1 MFAIMKRISLVTLA
15 AVALLSIPISRA
27 DEPAKPSDESKTPS
41 AEELIKNLEK
51 TLTGAKL
58 TGRFT
63 VTGKEDMAPAP
74 EEYTIT
80 NARKLIDGDQWMIT
94 ARIKYGKTDK
104 SFPVPIDIKWAGTTP
119 IMTLDKV
126 TIPGLGTFST
136 RVVIHDGLYAGTW
149 QHDAVGGHLFG
160 TISRAEEEK
169 PGEKNSK

>member
-1 MFAIMKRISLVTLA
+1 MRIDMIARCCATLLVLGIAIETGFADDPPA
-15 AVALLSIPISRA
+15 A
-27 DEPAKPSDESKTPS
+27 SK
-41 AEELIKNLEK
+41 EELIKNLEK

-63 VTGKEDMAPAP
+63 ITGKEDMAPAP

-80 NARKLIDGDQWMIT
+80 SARKLIDGDQWMIT

-104 SFPVPIDIKWAGTTP
+104 RFPVPIDIQWAGATP

-149 QHDAVGGHLFG
+149 RHDAVGGHLFG
-160 TISRAEEEK
+160 TITRAEEK
-169 PGEKNSK
+169 PGEEKPAEKDSN

>member
-1 MFAIMKRISLVTLA
+1 MRIAHGICCLA
-15 AVALLSIPISRA
+15 VLSILAGVGLVRA
-27 DEPAKPSDESKTPS
+27 DEPPAPSK
-41 AEELIKNLEK
+41 EELIKNLEK

-63 VTGKEDMAPAP
+63 VTGKEDMVPAP

-80 NARKLIDGDQWMIT
+80 SARKLIDGDQWMIT

-104 SFPVPIDIKWAGTTP
+104 SFPVPIDILWAGTTP

-136 RVVIHDGLYAGTW
+136 RVVIHEGLYAGTW

-160 TISRAEEEK
+160 TISRADEEK
-169 PGEKNSK
+169 PAAKDSK

>member
-1 MFAIMKRISLVTLA
+1 MRTIPTLA
-15 AVALLSIPISRA
+15 SMVAALILAVGIGISRA
-27 DEPAKPSDESKTPS
+27 DEPQTPS
-41 AEELIKNLEK
+41 PEELIKSLEK

-80 NARKLIDGDQWMIT
+80 SARKLIDGDQWMIT

-136 RVVIHDGLYAGTW
+136 RVVIHEGLYAGTW
-149 QHDAVGGHLFG
+149 QHDEVGGHLFG
-160 TISRAEEEK
+160 TITQAEDEK
-169 PGEKNSK
+169 E

>member
-1 MFAIMKRISLVTLA
+1 MRTANGFRCLVALVVLSA
-15 AVALLSIPISRA
+15 AVERCVAE
-27 DEPAKPSDESKTPS
+27 EPKTPS
-41 AEELIKNLEK
+41 KEELIKNLEK

-63 VTGKEDMAPAP
+63 VTGKDDMAPAP

-80 NARKLIDGDQWMIT
+80 SARKLIDGDQWMIT

-104 SFPVPIDIKWAGTTP
+104 SFPVPIDIQWAGTTP

-136 RVVIHDGLYAGTW
+136 RVVIHEGLYAGTW

-160 TISRAEEEK
+160 TISRAEEKASQENNEEK
-169 PGEKNSK
+169 SK

>member
-1 MFAIMKRISLVTLA
+1 MFLTANRTWIVVGVL
-15 AVALLSIPISRA
+15 ALLIPSGLARA
-27 DEPAKPSDESKTPS
+27 DEPAKPADEPKSPS
-41 AEELIKNLEK
+41 REELIKNLEK

-63 VTGKEDMAPAP
+63 VKGKEDMAPAP

-80 NARKLIDGDQWMIT
+80 SARKLIDGDQWMIT
-94 ARIKYGKTDK
+94 ARIKYGNTDK

-136 RVVIHDGLYAGTW
+136 RVVIHEGLYAGTW
-149 QHDAVGGHLFG
+149 QHDEVGGHLFG
-160 TISRAEEEK
+160 TIEKAEQAEEKK
-169 PGEKNSK
+169 PEDK

>member
-1 MFAIMKRISLVTLA
+1 MLATMIRMSLVILA
-15 AVALLSIPISRA
+15 AMALVSIPISRA
-27 DEPAKPSDESKTPS
+27 DEPVKRADERQAPSQED
-41 AEELIKNLEK
+41 LIKNLEK

-63 VTGKEDMAPAP
+63 VTGKDDMAPAP

-80 NARKLIDGDQWMIT
+80 SARKLIDGDQWMIT
-94 ARIKYGKTDK
+94 ARIKYGNTDK
-104 SFPVPIDIKWAGTTP
+104 SFPVPIDIKWAGATP

-160 TISRAEEEK
+160 TISRAEEK
-169 PGEKNSK
+169 PDEAK

>member
-1 MFAIMKRISLVTLA
+1 MFSLSRCCHALSL
-15 AVALLSIPISRA
+15 ALLA
-27 DEPAKPSDESKTPS
+27 VGTTAAQEPAKPADDK
-41 AEELIKNLEK
+41 AARDELIKSLEK
-51 TLTGAKL
+51 SLTGARL

-63 VTGKEDMAPAP
+63 VKGKEDQAPAP

-80 NARKLIDGDQWMIT
+80 SARKLIDGDQWMIT

-104 SFPVPIDIKWAGTTP
+104 SFPIPIDIQWAGTTP

-149 QHDAVGGHLFG
+149 QHDEVGGHLFG
-160 TISRAEEEK
+160 TISRAEDK
-169 PGEKNSK
+169 PADK